1 MQQTTMPAFFLI
13 FVFLLIPAGAV
24 AESAELVPRA
34 DIFSESDR
42 NLVKLSGNGETVSF
56 VAPSQG
62 GEAIYIAPVADTG
75 KAKPLTAPAQ
85 RVAGYEWLNGENK
98 IVAVMV
104 REGAASL
111 VVIDAAN
118 GKETKLDLGA
128 PPVRIERLSAKRPSE
143 VLVAVEGGYRIVN
156 VKTGTVSLVWLSHA
170 FDRVIF
176 DSRFIPAV
184 GEERTGGGFSLYRPK
199 DAGAWEKFLDVP
211 FPNSQFSRAF
221 SVDEKGNTL
230 YLIDDLD
237 TDTAVLKAF
246 DIGTGESRIL
256 ARDPQADITPV
267 LMVDPLTDRVE
278 SATSYF
284 GDMRRHYI
292 DDSVRKDFEYLA
304 SLRPG
309 DVGISSRSFTG
320 DKWLVA
326 YLDGGPVRY
335 FWYDRKS
342 RKTEYLFLSHTALE
356 GFPIAKRLMSEV
368 KTRDGLVFPA
378 HFYLPAETELNDKG
392 RPAKPLPT
400 LIYVHGGPTVAYP
413 WNSWYT
419 NRIFQLLADRGYAVM
434 RIEFRGTG
442 GFGKKIADAGNLEW
456 GKKMQDD
463 VTDAARWAV
472 SNGFADKERLGIF
485 GWSYGGYA
493 TLAALTFTPDEFQCG
508 MALYPVS
515 DLKILL
521 DQSPLFW
528 RIKLGDERTEE
539 GRKHLRET
547 SPLFFAERLSKP
559 VLITH
564 GGKDTRAVPVHS
576 DKMTDELMSRGK
588 PVTYLYYP
596 EEVHD
601 YRLADNWISL
611 FAAAEKFFAGCLGG
625 RAQPAGEDLKKGEFE
640 VTADRLLL
648 VGSR

>member
-1 MQQTTMPAFFLI
+1 MPAFFLI
-13 FVFLLIPAGAV
+13 FVFLLIQACAF
-24 AESAELVPRA
+24 AQTAELVPRT

-42 NLVKLSGNGETVSF
+42 DLVKLSGDGDTVSF
-56 VAPSQG
+56 VAPAPG
-62 GEAIYIAPVADTG
+62 GEAIYTAPAADAT
-75 KAKPLTAPAQ
+75 KAKPLSAPAQ
-85 RVAGYEWLNGENK
+85 RVAGYEWLNGEEK
-98 IVAVMV
+98 VVAVMV
-104 REGAASL
+104 RDGAASL
-111 VVIDAAN
+111 VLIDAAT
-118 GKETKLDLGA
+118 GKELKLDIGA

-156 VKTGTVSLVWLSHA
+156 TNTGSVTPVGMSRT
-170 FDRVIF
+170 FTRVIF

-184 GEERTGGGFSLYRPK
+184 GEDRSGDGFSLYRPK

-221 SVDEKGNTL
+221 SVDEKGQTL
-230 YLIDDLD
+230 YLIDNLD
-237 TDTAVLKAF
+237 TDTAVLKAL
-246 DIGTGESRIL
+246 DIGTGKSRIL

-267 LMVDPLTDRVE
+267 PMVDPLTSRVE

-309 DVGISSRSFTG
+309 DVGISSRSFKG

-326 YLDGGPVRY
+326 YLDGGPIRY

-342 RKTEYLFLSHTALE
+342 RKTKYLFLSHSALE
-356 GFPIAKRLMSEV
+356 GVPIAKRVMSEV

-378 HFYLPAETELNDKG
+378 HFYLPAETELTEQG

-456 GKKMQDD
+456 GKKMQED
-463 VTDAARWAV
+463 VSDAAQWAV
-472 SNGFADKERLGIF
+472 SKGFADREKLGIF
-485 GWSYGGYA
+485 GWSYGGYS

-521 DQSPLFW
+521 DQNPVFW

-559 VLITH
+559 LLITH

-576 DKMTDELMSRGK
+576 DRMTDELMSRGK

-601 YRLADNWISL
+601 YRLAGNWISL

-625 RAQPAGEDLKKGEFE
+625 KAQPAGDDLKKGEFE
-640 VTADRLLL
+640 VTADRLSL
-648 VGSR
+648 VGPR